1 MRREIIFITFLIT
14 LAMVLGLGI
23 PFWPLIL
30 FAIAIAAF
38 YAPLYVAFILALLA
52 DLTYGPPLGL
62 MAPLV
67 GLFFIFAVVCYFIK
81 LFALNFILERGDSTR
96 I

>member
-1 MRREIIFITFLIT
+1 MKRETIFIAFLIT
-14 LAMVLGLGI
+14 LALIVGLGI

-30 FAIAIAAF
+30 FAITIAAF
-38 YAPLYVAFILALLA
+38 YAPLYVAFILALLS
-52 DLTYGPPLGL
+52 DLIYGPPVGL
-62 MAPLV
+62 LAPV
-67 GLFFIFAVVCYFIK
+67 TGLFFIFAVVCYFIK